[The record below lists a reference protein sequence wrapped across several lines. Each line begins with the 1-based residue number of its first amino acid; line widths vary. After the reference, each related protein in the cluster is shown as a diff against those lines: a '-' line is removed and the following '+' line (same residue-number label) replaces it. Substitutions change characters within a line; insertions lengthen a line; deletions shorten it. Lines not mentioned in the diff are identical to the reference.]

1 MSKWTIHYLVRIQFL
16 GFRYSG
22 WQKQPGVKTIHGMVD
37 NTIRYVVGDQEYKT
51 LGCSR
56 TDAKVSAEDY
66 AFELFLTEDIDP
78 DNFLIAFNQNLPGD
92 IRAFSIDRIDSSFN
106 IIQDAKVKEY
116 HYHFTFGGKPHP
128 FMASEMAIFPDTLDV
143 NLMMEAAQLFTGAHN
158 FRRYVNKPSADI
170 QFEREILHSELILSK
185 EPNTRLEE
193 LPHCVF
199 KVSGNGFMRYQVRL
213 MAGTIVAVG
222 RGEWTLDDVKASLL
236 PDKEES
242 LPWVAPASG
251 LRLYR
256 ISFE

>member
-1 MSKWTIHYLVRIQFL
+1 
-16 GFRYSG
+16 
-22 WQKQPGVKTIHGMVD
+22 MVD
-37 NTIRYVVGDQEYKT
+37 NTIRYVLGVQEYKT

-66 AFELFLTEDIDP
+66 AFELFLTEDINP
-78 DNFLIAFNQNLPGD
+78 NNFLIAFNQNLPGD
-92 IRAFSIDRIDSSFN
+92 IRGLSIDRIDSFFN

-128 FMASEMAIFPDTLDV
+128 FLASEMAIFPELLDIDQ
-143 NLMMEAAQLFTGAHN
+143 MMEAARLFTGVHN
-158 FRRYVNKPSADI
+158 FRRYVNKPSGDI
-170 QFEREILHSELILSK
+170 QFEREILMAE
-185 EPNTRLEE
+185 LEE
-193 LPHCVF
+193 IEVANERLGTLPHCVF

-222 RGEWTLDDVKASLL
+222 KGEWTIEDVEASLL

-251 LRLYR
+251 LRLHK
-256 ISFE
+256 ITFQ